1 LKISLK
7 AEVMLGENFGVK
19 KIQTINRRMFIIGAA
34 KFIVFTGII
43 ARLFSLQITE
53 NKKYLTLSDKNRLRE
68 WKLPPIRGE
77 FIDYFG
83 NVIAGNLKVYQLH
96 VVPEEVENF
105 KYLMVRLKQILSL
118 SDSDFKNI
126 LKKKNKQKPW
136 ETLII
141 SKNLTWEQFT
151 KVNYFLHDL
160 TGAKPVLSVSRNYPF
175 NDNYTHVLG
184 YVSEASEKDL
194 LNNDIIK
201 SKHVAGLKVGK
212 TGLEKTFENDLIGT
226 NGIQRYEVNAYGK
239 RISQLDHTDGLNGKT
254 IQLTLD
260 TEIQKLCSTLL
271 KNLAGSISVMD
282 IYTGEIIAMQS
293 SPSFDPNL
301 FLFGINQDDWQLIRN
316 NPLKPLV
323 NKTLSGLYSPGST
336 FKPIVALSALENG
349 IIDKNFKVNCKG
361 KIEMYGQTYHC
372 WKKKGHG
379 VVNLKSAMKQ
389 SCDTYFYE
397 IARKLGV
404 DRLKKTSLKFG
415 LGEKVLNEIF
425 NNEKKG
431 LIPDTKWKKNNLG
444 KGWVIGETLI
454 TGIGQGYTQTTPL
467 QLCQMTAQLANGGFK
482 IYPKLIID
490 ENSKTA
496 EDIKLIMS
504 NNSKNLTKKNNGLQD
519 ASKLL
524 GFLVNKE
531 HECLFIDPKNIKLVR
546 EAMFASTNEL
556 RGTSYSSRIED
567 PKYQFAGKTGTSQVK
582 RITKAARELDLKT
595 SEIPYNERDHA
606 LYIAF
611 GPYKNPRYALSVVI
625 EHGGS
630 GSSTAAPIAKKLFK
644 LIIDRHELREH
655 ARIKKSIKT

>member
-1 LKISLK
+1 
-7 AEVMLGENFGVK
+7 MLGENFGVR

-68 WKLPPIRGE
+68 WKLPPVRGE
-77 FIDYFG
+77 FLDYFG
-83 NVIAGNLKVYQLH
+83 NVIAGNLEVYQLH
-96 VVPEEVENF
+96 VIPEEVEDF
-105 KYLMVRLKQILSL
+105 KYLMVRLKEILSL
-118 SDSDFKNI
+118 KNSEFEKI
-126 LKKKNKQKPW
+126 IRQKNKQKSW

-175 NDNYTHVLG
+175 SENYTHILG
-184 YVSEASEKDL
+184 YVSEASVKDI
-194 LNNDIIK
+194 LNNAMIK
-201 SKHVAGLKVGK
+201 SKHVPGLKVGK
-212 TGLEKTFENDLIGT
+212 TGLEKTFENELIGT

-239 RISQLDHTDGLNGKT
+239 RISQLDHSDGLNGKT
-254 IQLTLD
+254 IQLTVD
-260 TEIQKLCSTLL
+260 TEIQKLCNDLL
-271 KNLAGSISVMD
+271 KDMAGSISVMD
-282 IYTGEIIAMQS
+282 IYTGEIVAMQS

-301 FLFGINQDDWQLIRN
+301 FLFGINKDDWQLIRN

-336 FKPIVALSALENG
+336 IKPIVALSALENG
-349 IIDKNFKVNCKG
+349 IIDENFKVRCTG

-372 WKKKGHG
+372 WKKRGHG
-379 VVNLKSAMKQ
+379 IVNLKSAMKQ

-404 DRLKKTSLKFG
+404 DRLKVTSLKFG
-415 LGEKVLNEIF
+415 LGEKVLDKTF

-431 LIPDTKWKKNNLG
+431 LIPDTKWKKDNLG

-482 IYPKLIID
+482 IYPKIIAED
-490 ENSKTA
+490 DSKTA
-496 EDIKLIMS
+496 EEIKFIMNENRKKLNKKDRRLKDAKS
-504 NNSKNLTKKNNGLQD
+504 LLDLLNKEKHETLFKSSKNIN
-519 ASKLL
+519 
-524 GFLVNKE
+524 
-531 HECLFIDPKNIKLVR
+531 LVR
-546 EAMFASTNEL
+546 DAMFASTNEI
-556 RGTSYSSRIED
+556 RGTSYKSRIDD
-567 PKYQFAGKTGTSQVK
+567 PKYQFAGKTGTSQVR
-582 RITKAARELDLKT
+582 RITKAARELDLST
-595 SEIPYNERDHA
+595 FEIPYIERDHA

-611 GPYKNPRYALSVVI
+611 GPYKNPRYALSIVI

-644 LIIDRHELREH
+644 LIVDRHEFREEV
-655 ARIKKSIKT
+655 RKKKALII

>member
-1 LKISLK
+1 
-7 AEVMLGENFGVK
+7 MLGEDFGVEK
-19 KIQTINRRMFIIGAA
+19 VQTINRRMFIIGVA
-34 KFIVFTGII
+34 KIIVFGGII

-68 WKLPPIRGE
+68 WRLPPVRGE
-77 FIDYFG
+77 FLDYFD
-83 NVIAGNLKVYQLH
+83 NIIAGNIKVYQLH
-96 VVPEEVENF
+96 VIPEEVENF
-105 KYLMVRLKQILSL
+105 RYLMQRLKDILNL
-118 SDSDFKNI
+118 SNSEFGKI
-126 LKKKNKQKPW
+126 IKKKNKQKSW

-160 TGAKPVLSVSRNYPF
+160 VGAKPVLSVSRNYPF
-175 NDNYTHVLG
+175 DENYTHIVG
-184 YVSEASEKDL
+184 YVSEASEKDI
-194 LNNDIIK
+194 LNNKEIK
-201 SKHVAGLKVGK
+201 NNHVPGLKVGK
-212 TGLEKTFENDLIGT
+212 TGLEKTFENELIGT

-239 RISQLDHTDGLNGKT
+239 RISQLDHTDGLSGKT
-254 IQLTLD
+254 IKLTID
-260 TEIQKLCSTLL
+260 TEIQKFCSELL
-271 KNLAGSISVMD
+271 KGVAGSISVMD
-282 IYTGEIIAMQS
+282 IYTGEIVAMQS
-293 SPSFDPNL
+293 APSFDPNL

-336 FKPIVALSALENG
+336 FKPMVALSALENK
-349 IIDKNFKVNCKG
+349 IIDENFKVNCKG

-404 DRLKKTSLKFG
+404 DRLRETSIKFG
-415 LGEKVLNEIF
+415 LGEKVLKGVF

-482 IYPKLIID
+482 IYPRIIVD
-490 ENSKTA
+490 EDNKTT
-496 EDIKLIMS
+496 EDIIITINENRKELEI
-504 NNSKNLTKKNNGLQD
+504 NKKNNNTTE
-519 ASKLL
+519 LL
-524 GFLVNKE
+524 GFLNKKE
-531 HECLFIDPKNIKLVR
+531 HEPLFKNAKNIKLVR
-546 EAMFASTNEL
+546 EAMFASTNEV

-582 RITKAARELDLKT
+582 RITEKDRELNLKT
-595 SEIPYNERDHA
+595 FEIPYNERDHA

-611 GPYKNPRYALSVVI
+611 GPYKNPRYALSIVI

-630 GSSTAAPIAKKLFK
+630 GSSVAAPIAKKLFK
-644 LIIDRHELREH
+644 LIIDRHELREQ
-655 ARIKKSIKT
+655 ARKKKLLKYK